1 MTNNIAFKTQIA
13 SIMEVLANAAVAEIC
28 KLLDDDYAVLRVEIS
43 QSHNENRTLKRKL
56 QTLELKMARERAERT
71 IRERVPNARSGGRT
85 SVMERNRGW
94 RGGGNFVI
102 RDRFLASQGE
112 SSWRGRRCFTEDPP
126 TKRTS
131 EMEEPT
137 VIELEDPVVQIKQEI
152 PEAVLHEPEETSW
165 KRVLGPVC
173 DGMVSHT
180 VNAEPL
186 ASPAEQTGSRENV
199 VEAVKADLDLPLS
212 KMEGRDERQVDAAS
226 SFSLTGFKE
235 SELTINNTMFTSSS
249 REELSVPP
257 PMEHR
262 AFSSVVKM
270 EFEDANLCAEL
281 NGPSTSAGHWS
292 GTVGVEWNSGMASG
306 QTEDHGSTSN
316 TLETRLGIFPS
327 DQNQEVQEMLERQW
341 SWQKPYPATTGK
353 ERTRRYRERIKAD
366 QHRREEL
373 RRERRRKYLEKKAN
387 GDIKPRSI
395 QHLPEERRQQLR
407 EQWRASKARCR
418 RRKQPHGVPLYINT
432 MSLPYGAPE

>member
-373 RRERRRKYLEKKAN
+373 RRERRRKFPQK
-387 GDIKPRSI
+387 IS
-395 QHLPEERRQQLR
+395 
-407 EQWRASKARCR
+407 
-418 RRKQPHGVPLYINT
+418 
-432 MSLPYGAPE
+432 